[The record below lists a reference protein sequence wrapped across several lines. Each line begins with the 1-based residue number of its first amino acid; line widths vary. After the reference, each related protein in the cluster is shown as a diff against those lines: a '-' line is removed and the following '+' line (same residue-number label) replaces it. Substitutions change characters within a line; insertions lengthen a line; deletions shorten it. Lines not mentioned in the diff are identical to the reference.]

1 MNSTSHRTKV
11 SALGVLAVIA
21 LFGYL
26 GYALIFPEWKWVA
39 RTRPQL
45 IEWLNDTLEPPLEV
59 RRLEK
64 RDTFD
69 YSFVQE
75 GVRIHAD
82 ERLSLDGKLVVGDGF
97 WVSISKSFPDQDSES
112 YFATCAGPLTIT
124 ERRIRKART
133 RQERLQVVVDVQSR
147 GVGFS
152 GEFDRAVLIE
162 GRSSTVIYW
171 SEPRLIQ
178 GAVVPNDYRG
188 HRDFIIK
195 IDGISRDSAERI
207 ASHLEYVGD

>member
-1 MNSTSHRTKV
+1 MR
-11 SALGVLAVIA
+11 
-21 LFGYL
+21 
-26 GYALIFPEWKWVA
+26 
-39 RTRPQL
+39 
-45 IEWLNDTLEPPLEV
+45 
-59 RRLEK
+59 
-64 RDTFD
+64 
-69 YSFVQE
+69 
-75 GVRIHAD
+75 
-82 ERLSLDGKLVVGDGF
+82 
-97 WVSISKSFPDQDSES
+97 
-112 YFATCAGPLTIT
+112 
-124 ERRIRKART
+124 
-133 RQERLQVVVDVQSR
+133 
-147 GVGFS
+147 FS